1 MMACMPMHTRRR
13 GRGFTLIEMAVTVT
27 IVGILA
33 GAAVPLAEL
42 SVRRT
47 KEQQLQ
53 TALRQIRTAIDDY
66 KRAAD
71 DGRITRS
78 DTETGYPKSLALLV
92 DGVADR
98 KTLDKK
104 KIYFLRRLPRDPFAT
119 DPEIAAAQTWGKRAY
134 ASPPDDPR
142 EGDDVYDVY
151 SASAGVGI
159 NGIRYR
165 DW

>member
-1 MMACMPMHTRRR
+1 MTVAFPVRMRCA
-13 GRGFTLIEMAVTVT
+13 GFTLIEMVITVA

-33 GAAVPLAEL
+33 SAALPLTEL
-42 SVRRT
+42 SVKRA

-53 TALRQIRTAIDDY
+53 EALRQIRTALDDY

-71 DGRITRS
+71 EGRIARS
-78 DTETGYPKSLALLV
+78 DLETGYPKSLALLV
-92 DGVADR
+92 DGVSDQKSPDR
-98 KTLDKK
+98 K

-119 DPEIAAAQTWGKRAY
+119 DAALPAAQTWGKRAY
-134 ASPPDDPR
+134 ASPPDAPR

-151 SASAGVGI
+151 SLSSGLGI
-159 NGIRYR
+159 NGVRYR

>member
-1 MMACMPMHTRRR
+1 MTVAFPVRMRCA
-13 GRGFTLIEMAVTVT
+13 GFTLIEMVITVA

-33 GAAVPLAEL
+33 SAALPLTEL
-42 SVRRT
+42 SVKRA

-53 TALRQIRTAIDDY
+53 EALRQIRTALDDY

-71 DGRITRS
+71 EGRIARS
-78 DTETGYPKSLALLV
+78 DLETGYPKSLALLV
-92 DGVADR
+92 DGVSDQKSPDR
-98 KTLDKK
+98 K

-119 DPEIAAAQTWGKRAY
+119 DAALPAAQAWGKRAY
-134 ASPPDDPR
+134 ASPPDAPR

-151 SASAGVGI
+151 SLSSGLGI
-159 NGIRYR
+159 NGVRYR

>member
-1 MMACMPMHTRRR
+1 MTLDFNVRR
-13 GRGFTLIEMAVTVT
+13 GSAGFTLIEMVVTVA
-27 IVGILA
+27 ILGILA
-33 GAAVPLAEL
+33 GAAMPLAEL
-42 SVRRT
+42 AVRRT

-53 TALRQIRTAIDDY
+53 MALRQIRTAIDDY

-71 DGRITRS
+71 EGRIARS

-92 DGVADR
+92 DGVPDR
-98 KTLDKK
+98 KSLDKK

-119 DPEIAAAQTWGKRAY
+119 EPEIAAAQTWGKRAY
-134 ASPPDDPR
+134 ASPPEDPR
-142 EGDDVYDVY
+142 EGDDVFDIYSP
-151 SASAGVGI
+151 SASVGI